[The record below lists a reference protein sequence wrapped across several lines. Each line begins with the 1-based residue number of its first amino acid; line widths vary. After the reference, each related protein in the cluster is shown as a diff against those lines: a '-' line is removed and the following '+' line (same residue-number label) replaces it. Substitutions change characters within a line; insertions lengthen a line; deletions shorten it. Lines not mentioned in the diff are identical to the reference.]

1 MVDELERIYT
11 VPLGDAYKTVRM
23 KRASRAAKIL
33 KSFLAKHMKTQVER
47 VKISGEVNSLLWT
60 KGMEKPPRRVKVKAK
75 RDAKGD
81 VTVTLIE
88 EPKQEK
94 PVKIEE
100 KKG

>member
-11 VPLGDAYKTVRM
+11 VPLRDAYKTVKT
-23 KRASRAAKIL
+23 KRTSRAAKIL
-33 KSFLAKHMKTQVER
+33 KSFLARHMKTQVER

-60 KGMEKPPRRVKVKAK
+60 KGMEKPPRRIKVKVK

-94 PVKIEE
+94 SVKSEE